1 VDYISQ
7 YLDLISV
14 NFSLTLWVINGI
26 NSKNYINEK
35 NNSPDRVHAFL
46 DACAGIGQIKEGRLR
61 P

>member
-35 NNSPDRVHAFL
+35 NNSPDRVLAFL